1 MSHRH
6 RVYLGYRVCL
16 AAVLAAAVGG
26 LPLAAEQTLDRVE
39 LVTRVPF
46 AEGDAHF
53 GVHLVHP
60 RRAMSADG
68 RFVAWNSTASA
79 LVAGVEDLNGT
90 GDIFLTDIV
99 TGETRLISHRPGDPS
114 RTAHGQILGAPLLS
128 TDGRYLA
135 FASLPVDASGHATA
149 AVQVYLYDRI
159 ADTLQLVTDALASG
173 APSNFQNELLAMTPD
188 GRYLAIGSDATDLMP
203 GITDFGP
210 SRDLF
215 LWDRQTDTFH
225 LVTHRHNS
233 ATTTAPTG
241 GNGFVGTRLSADGR
255 YVVFS
260 SSSREMVAGVDI
272 PAGAVRIFLHDR
284 QSGVNSLVSGMPPP
298 LAPTSV
304 DRVVDLTPDGRFA
317 LFATMEM
324 ASLMVPGATDPFG
337 TYDLFLFDRTSAA
350 VELITRVPGAGLAA
364 GNDDVGHGWL
374 SDDGQTVYFA
384 SDATNLVAGIA
395 DDADSSDLFL
405 RDRVAG
411 TTSLLSRSAAAPTV
425 AAHVDI
431 LAGLVSSDGA
441 SFSFSSDSPALIAG
455 LAGNGRQAFRYDR
468 GTGQFSLLNPDPG
481 SPTVGQP
488 TEVRAMT
495 ADGEHY
501 LWTLPDAA
509 TSTGTPDPQVDGGDL
524 IAYDRLA
531 ESSKLLNP
539 AAFGG
544 IEAGYGEN
552 RSARLSQGGW
562 TVAFL
567 TRSRLCAPEQALPNA
582 LRACLLDRRSGE
594 LSLLSHAWDDPDQAT
609 SATDSELLE
618 FSSDGRKL
626 LLQGLEAT
634 MAPDDDNFA
643 CDLFLYDLPSRTFEL
658 ISQVSGQPGTTA
670 NGDSCQVFANAIAS
684 PDSPVPRPL
693 LSDDATKVVFAS
705 SSRNLL
711 PGPPEGNS
719 VSDVFLRNR
728 TAGTTLRLSNAAGSS
743 GPANGESQ
751 GPEISGNGL
760 YATFYSAAT
769 DLLTG
774 FVDANAGG
782 QELFL
787 ADLNAG
793 TRTLVSRSASSPLQ
807 SGNGVLH
814 DRSSLSA
821 DGRFVAFTS
830 LATDHVAGATDGNNA
845 FDVFLFDRAT
855 GTNTLVSHAL
865 GQPATAASRASYLQ
879 DLSRDGRYVLFLSTS
894 TDLVAGVSGLQVFR
908 WDGVDGSV
916 RLVSHQDGRPDLE
929 TRALWGRLL
938 GSGGK
943 AIFASGSNSVLDLTE
958 DANNVADLFLWD
970 PATPKIELLS
980 RRLADPFRTGNGSSP
995 SLEIPQVDRGGSS
1008 VLFASAASNLVEHD
1022 GNGDGEDYFLAVLGL
1037 FADGFETG
1045 DTSGWTSAQP

>member
-1 MSHRH
+1 MSHR
-6 RVYLGYRVCL
+6 RRVCL
-16 AAVLAAAVGG
+16 AAALASIVGS

-39 LVTRVPF
+39 IVTRVPF
-46 AEGDAHF
+46 AEGEAHF

-90 GDIFLTDIV
+90 GDIFLTDLV
-99 TGETRLISHRPGDPS
+99 TAETRLISQRPGDPS
-114 RTAHGQILGAPLLS
+114 RTEHGQILGAPLLS
-128 TDGRYLA
+128 ADGRYLA
-135 FASLPVDASGHATA
+135 FTSLPVDVSGHATA
-149 AVQVYLYDRI
+149 AAQVYLYDRI
-159 ADTLQLVTDALASG
+159 AGTLQLVTDALASG
-173 APSNFQNELLAMTPD
+173 VPSNFQNELLAMTPD
-188 GRYLAIGSDATDLMP
+188 GRYLAIGSDATNLMP

-255 YVVFS
+255 YVVFP

-272 PAGAVRIFLHDR
+272 PVGAGRIFLHDR

-298 LAPTSV
+298 VGPTSV
-304 DRVVDLTPDGRFA
+304 DRVVDLTTDGRFA
-317 LFATMEM
+317 LFATMEQ

-337 TYDLFLFDRTSAA
+337 TYDLFLFDRTGGAI
-350 VELITRVPGAGLAA
+350 ELITRVPGAGLAA

-374 SDDGQTVYFA
+374 SDDGQSVYFT
-384 SDATNLVAGIA
+384 SDATNLVSGIT
-395 DDADSSDLFL
+395 DDANTSDLFL

-431 LAGLVSSDGA
+431 LAGLASSDGA
-441 SFSFSSDSPALIAG
+441 SFSFSSDSPTLIAG
-455 LAGNGRQAFRYDR
+455 LAGNGRLAFRYDR
-468 GTGQFSLLNPDPG
+468 GTGQFTLLNHAPG
-481 SPTVGQP
+481 LPTVGQP

-501 LWTLPDAA
+501 LWTLPDAT
-509 TSTGTPDPQVDGGDL
+509 TSTGTPDPQLDGGDL
-524 IAYDRLA
+524 VAYDRVA
-531 ESSKLLNP
+531 DSSQLLNP

-544 IEAGYGEN
+544 LEAGYGEN
-552 RSARLSQGGW
+552 RSARLSEGGRK
-562 TVAFL
+562 VAFL
-567 TRSRLCAPEQALPNA
+567 TSSRLCAPDQALPDA

-594 LSLLSHAWDDPDQAT
+594 LSLLSHAWDDSAQAT
-609 SATDSELLE
+609 PASHSQLLE

-626 LLQGLEAT
+626 LLQGSEAT

-658 ISQVSGQPGTTA
+658 ISQVPGQPGTTS
-670 NGDSCQVFANAIAS
+670 NGDSCQVFANEIAD
-684 PDSPVPRPL
+684 PDSQVFRPL

-705 SSRNLL
+705 SSGNLV
-711 PGPPEGNS
+711 PGPPEGDLI
-719 VSDVFLRNR
+719 SDVFLRNR
-728 TAGTTLRLSNAAGSS
+728 TAGTTLRLSTAAGSS
-743 GPANGESQ
+743 EPANGESS

-774 FVDANAGG
+774 FVDGNTGG
-782 QELFL
+782 RELFL
-787 ADLNAG
+787 ADLSAG

-814 DRSSLSA
+814 EQSSLSA
-821 DGRFVAFTS
+821 DGRFVAYNS
-830 LATDHVAGATDGNNA
+830 LASDHVAGANDGNNA

-855 GTNTLVSHAL
+855 GANTLVSHAL
-865 GQPATAASRASYLQ
+865 GQPSTAASRASYLQ

-908 WDGVDGSV
+908 WDRVDGSV

-929 TRALWGRLL
+929 TRATWGRLL

-943 AIFASGSNSVLDLTE
+943 AIFASGSNSVLGAAE
-958 DANNVADLFLWD
+958 DGNNVADLFLWD
-970 PATPKIELLS
+970 AATPKIELLS
-980 RRLADPFRTGNGSSP
+980 RRLDEPFRTANGASP
-995 SLEIPQVDRGGSS
+995 AVEIPQVDRGGSS
-1008 VLFASAASNLVEHD
+1008 VLFASTASNLVAHD
-1022 GNGDGEDYFLAVLGL
+1022 GNGDGEDYFLALLSL
-1037 FADGFETG
+1037 FGDGFESG
-1045 DTSGWTSAQP
+1045 DTSAWTSTQP